1 MKLKIDLEN
10 GKYTYVFDESTGR
23 QEVYRHGELWQDET
37 GNGFLLAMAQR
48 IESLEDE
55 LDKVIDFMESQGL

>member
-1 MKLKIDLEN
+1 MKIELEN
-10 GKYTYVFDESTGR
+10 GKYTYVFEESTGR

-55 LDKVIDFMESQGL
+55 LYMVEGFMESQGL